1 MLKHLFLFVYAALA
15 IVGNTPAKAAD
26 NTDTT
31 RIYVFAINDMIT
43 KATARLTSR
52 SFDEAARQ
60 QADLIL
66 IHMNTYG
73 GLVDAA
79 DSVRTRILNSKV
91 PVYVFID
98 NNAASAG
105 ALISIACDSI
115 YMRSGANIGAA
126 TVVDQ
131 SGNVVPDKFQSYM
144 RSTMRSTAQA
154 HGKDTTITGTD
165 TIIKWRRD
173 PIIAEA
179 MVDPSVYI
187 PGIIDSG
194 KVLTFTA
201 DEAMA
206 NGYCEG
212 KAENIEEVLKV
223 AGIQNY
229 QLIKYEE
236 TAIDRIIS
244 FLLNPA
250 IQGILIM
257 LIIGGIYF
265 ELQTP
270 GIGFPLAAAA
280 TAALLYFAPLYLE
293 GLAEHWEVLI
303 FLAGLI
309 LIGLEVF
316 VIPGFGVAGISGIV
330 LVVGGLSLA
339 MIDNVIFEFDWR
351 LGMLSLVKALFV
363 VVTSVSLSVVGMIF
377 FSKYLLESRFFKGV
391 ALEAVQDKEQGF
403 VGVDIQPR
411 SLVGATGV
419 AYTVLRPGGKVEIDR
434 QVYDAVS
441 EYGFV
446 ERGETVKVTRY
457 ESGQVYVVKA

>member
-1 MLKHLFLFVYAALA
+1 MLKRLYLILLAALA
-15 IVGNTPAKAAD
+15 VVSNTSARSTD

-31 RIYVFAINDMIT
+31 RVYVFSINDMIT
-43 KATARLTSR
+43 KATARLTKR
-52 SFDEAARQ
+52 SFEEAARQ
-60 QADLIL
+60 QADIIL

-79 DSVRTRILNSKV
+79 DSVRTRILNSQI

-115 YMRSGANIGAA
+115 YMRAGANIGAA

-154 HGKDTTITGTD
+154 HGKDTIINGAD
-165 TIIKWRRD
+165 TIVKWKRD
-173 PIIAEA
+173 PAIAEA
-179 MVDPSVYI
+179 MVDPVIYI
-187 PGIIDSG
+187 PGVIDSG

-201 DEAMA
+201 DEAIA
-206 NGYCEG
+206 NGFCEG

-223 AGIQNY
+223 AGIGQ
-229 QLIKYEE
+229 YEIISYRE

-270 GIGFPLAAAA
+270 GIGFPLIAAA

-303 FLAGLI
+303 FLAGLV
-309 LIGLEVF
+309 LIGLEIF
-316 VIPGFGVAGISGIV
+316 VIPGFGVAGISGII

-339 MIDNVIFEFDWR
+339 MIDNVVFKFDWR

-363 VVTSVSLSVVGMIF
+363 VVTSVSLSVVLMIF
-377 FSKYLLESRFFKGV
+377 FSKYLLDSRFFKGI
-391 ALEAVQDKEQGF
+391 ALEAVQEKDEGF
-403 VGVDIQPR
+403 VGVDMQAK
-411 SLVGATGV
+411 SLTGASGQ
-419 AYTVLRPGGKVEIDR
+419 AFTVLRPGGKVEIDG
-434 QVYDAVS
+434 QVYDAIS
-441 EYGFV
+441 EYGFIQK
-446 ERGETVKVTRY
+446 GEPVKITRF
-457 ESGQVYVVKA
+457 ESGQLYVIKA

>member
-1 MLKHLFLFVYAALA
+1 MLKRLYLILLAALA
-15 IVGNTPAKAAD
+15 VVSNTFARSND

-31 RIYVFAINDMIT
+31 RVYVFSINDMIT
-43 KATARLTSR
+43 KATARLTKR
-52 SFDEAARQ
+52 SFEEAARQ
-60 QADLIL
+60 QADIIL

-79 DSVRTRILNSKV
+79 DSVRTRILNSEI

-115 YMRSGANIGAA
+115 YMRAGANIGAA

-154 HGKDTTITGTD
+154 HGKDTVINGAD
-165 TIIKWRRD
+165 TIIKWKRD
-173 PIIAEA
+173 PSIAEA
-179 MVDPSVYI
+179 MVDPVIYI
-187 PGIIDSG
+187 PGVIDSG

-201 DEAMA
+201 DEAIA

-212 KAENIEEVLKV
+212 KAENITEVLKV
-223 AGIQNY
+223 AGIGQY
-229 QLIKYEE
+229 KIISYRE
-236 TAIDRIIS
+236 TAIDRIIG

-270 GIGFPLAAAA
+270 GIGFPLIAAA

-303 FLAGLI
+303 FLAGLV
-309 LIGLEVF
+309 LIGLEIF
-316 VIPGFGVAGISGIV
+316 VIPGFGVAGISGII

-363 VVTSVSLSVVGMIF
+363 VVTSVSLSVILMIF
-377 FSKYLLESRFFKGV
+377 FSKHLLGTRFFKGI
-391 ALEAVQDKEQGF
+391 ALEAVQDKNEGY
-403 VGVDIQPR
+403 VGVDMQAK
-411 SLVGATGV
+411 SLTGAEGL
-419 AYTVLRPGGKVEIDR
+419 AFTVLRPGGKVEIDG
-434 QVYDAVS
+434 QVYDAIS
-441 EYGFV
+441 EYGFIQK
-446 ERGETVKVTRY
+446 GEPVKITRF
-457 ESGQVYVVKA
+457 ESGQLYVIKA